1 MAAPSYV
8 FTITRV
14 ARMLGEDEDRLEEIA
29 MQMDPEDGR
38 LCVID
43 LEDDV
48 STTVFTAFGIEYL
61 KQLLDEYEPHKTSE

>member
-8 FTITRV
+8 FTFTRV
-14 ARMLGEDEDRLEEIA
+14 ARVLGEDEDSLKEIA

-48 STTVFTAFGIEYL
+48 STTVLTAFGIENPTH
-61 KQLLDEYEPHKTSE
+61 LLDEYEPHKTSE

>member
-1 MAAPSYV
+1 
-8 FTITRV
+8 
-14 ARMLGEDEDRLEEIA
+14 MLGEDEDRLEEIA

-48 STTVFTAFGIEYL
+48 STTVFTAFGIE
-61 KQLLDEYEPHKTSE
+61 TSSSCSMNTNLTRRPSSSARSSQT